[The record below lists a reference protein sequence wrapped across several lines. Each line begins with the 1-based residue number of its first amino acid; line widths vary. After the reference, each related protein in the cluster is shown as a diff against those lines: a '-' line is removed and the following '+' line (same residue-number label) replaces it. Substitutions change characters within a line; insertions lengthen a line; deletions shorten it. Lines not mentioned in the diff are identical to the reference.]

1 MSEQPSRGSHHA
13 ASSIQGVVRFAS
25 LSLAPLSR
33 LALLFTPHTPSKS
46 NVRARRVPHRQ
57 LTGTPGASSSIFA
70 PACDAAHSSGCSP
83 FECLS
88 RQRSGKHRDHKRASL
103 SAGRNRER
111 RIRYAPCKRC
121 AVCVWSACTRHILS
135 RLANLL
141 EDVLVSSSATC
152 HTTRQSRE
160 KSHLSEACKK
170 ICTQVY
176 VRALDGRFHKLER
189 SCVQRSRRI
198 VLSSRAGK
206 RSLFHA
212 LRERRT
218 RRSRAL
224 VPAVTSVSPLAPRRC
239 SSVKLYGRV
248 TV

>member
-46 NVRARRVPHRQ
+46 DVRARRVPHRQ
-57 LTGTPGASSSIFA
+57 LTGAAICGAAATPGASSSIFA

-198 VLSSRAGK
+198 VPSSRAGK

-212 LRERRT
+212 LRPGRN
-218 RRSRAL
+218 SR
-224 VPAVTSVSPLAPRRC
+224 
-239 SSVKLYGRV
+239 
-248 TV
+248 